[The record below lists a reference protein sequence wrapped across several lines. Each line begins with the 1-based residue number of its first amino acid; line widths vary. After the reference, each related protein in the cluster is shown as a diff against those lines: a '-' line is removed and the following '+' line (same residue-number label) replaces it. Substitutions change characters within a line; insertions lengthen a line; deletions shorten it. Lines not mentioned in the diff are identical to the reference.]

1 MGDRAPS
8 WIIPLTALAGLGT
21 IGAIAATTAVLI
33 RKRQPETAVKE
44 SPPLV
49 ATPVELPLRWI
60 GGPSRENIDALAFM
74 FATEN
79 DDASP
84 LVWSLQALAANNFT
98 RQLARSHHQ
107 IASIADMLRSGIDK
121 SKKPHKRLYGLDWGP
136 QYDKEKKITRFA
148 GTTRGR
154 RPLGV
159 TWPKFELAE
168 RLLINRV
175 PFADLRGRRGES
187 MPPRWEWTQINSFLE
202 YENFGEIVQRQ
213 AGDDA
218 EVNPEVVIAGWGNA
232 RLVSAVEGL
241 RFYAAG
247 G

>member
-1 MGDRAPS
+1 MADRAPS
-8 WIIPLTALAGLGT
+8 WVFPLAALAGLGT
-21 IGAIAATTAVLI
+21 ITATMAALVL
-33 RKRQPETAVKE
+33 KRQPQTAAKA
-44 SPPLV
+44 SPIAV
-49 ATPVELPLRWI
+49 SAVELPLRWF
-60 GGPSRENIDALAFM
+60 GGPSRENIDALAYM

-79 DDASP
+79 DDASL
-84 LVWSLQALAANNFT
+84 LVWTLQALAANNFA

-121 SKKPHKRLYGLDWGP
+121 SKKPYKQLYGLDWGP
-136 QYDKEKKITRFA
+136 QYDKAKKITRFA

-154 RPLGV
+154 QPLSV

-168 RLLINRV
+168 RLLVNRIN
-175 PFADLRGRRGES
+175 FAELRGRRGET
-187 MPPRWEWTQINSFLE
+187 MPPSREWMRINSFLE

-218 EVNPEVVIAGWGNA
+218 EKNPDVVVASWGNA

-241 RFYAAG
+241 RFYATG